1 MEINDYLDLARRR
14 AWIVVLVGLLAALS
28 AYVFSRMQ
36 TPIYKATMEVTLQ
49 PARADFGLA
58 ESTKKLT
65 ASYISIVFSR
75 KNAAEINKRL
85 KLDYTPDEIYE
96 NTKAGEDAAKYG
108 VVIEVRD
115 QNGDTAKDI
124 AYAWAQLFREYR
136 DNENAKQSRNDRVDA
151 ILGDP
156 PSTYS
161 KDYPRTSVITVAAGL
176 LGALIGALIVG
187 VLEWLR
193 SAHIRNQA
201 DVKRRLLLPVIGA
214 IPAEAKG

>member
-14 AWIVVLVGLLAALS
+14 AWVVVLVALIAAAS
-28 AYVFSRMQ
+28 AFIFSRLQ

-85 KLDYTPDEIYE
+85 QMDYTPDEIYD

-115 QNGDTAKDI
+115 QNGDAAKDI

-136 DNENAKQSRNDRVDA
+136 DRENAKQSRNDRVDA

-156 PSTYS
+156 PSSYS
-161 KDYPRTSVITVAAGL
+161 KDFPRTGVITVAAGL
-176 LGALIGALIVG
+176 LGALIGSLVVG
-187 VLEWLR
+187 VLEWLQATR
-193 SAHIRNQA
+193 IRNVA
-201 DVKRRLLLPVIGA
+201 DLEHKLALPVLGR
-214 IPAEAKG
+214 IPVEAK

>member
-1 MEINDYLDLARRR
+1 MEINDYLDLIRRR
-14 AWIVVLVGLLAALS
+14 AWVVVAVALIAAAS
-28 AYVFSRMQ
+28 AYIFSRLQ

-85 KLDYTPDEIYE
+85 QTDYLPDEIFD

-115 QNGDTAKDI
+115 QNGDAAKDI

-136 DNENAKQSRNDRVDA
+136 DRENAKQSRNDRVDA

-156 PSTYS
+156 PSAYT

-187 VLEWLR
+187 VLEWLQAVR
-193 SAHIRNQA
+193 IRNGA
-201 DVKRRLLLPVIGA
+201 DIERKLALTVLGSIPV
-214 IPAEAKG
+214 EAK